1 MNLIKKMKIII
12 IKWIEKFIDIFQ
24 LYVQF
29 NKI

>member
-12 IKWIEKFIDIFQ
+12 IKWIEKFIDIFL